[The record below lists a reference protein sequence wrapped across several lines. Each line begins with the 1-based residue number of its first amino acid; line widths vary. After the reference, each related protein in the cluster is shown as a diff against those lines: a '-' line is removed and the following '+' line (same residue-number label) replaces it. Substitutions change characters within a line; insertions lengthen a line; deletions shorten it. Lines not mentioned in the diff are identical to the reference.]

1 MLDSPSDQFAV
12 TAVLL
17 RKPSVNRW
25 LKNSWSLLGTL
36 PGLQQTTL
44 ATASEQGEL
53 IYLTELQLKLFKQ
66 HCDAYYLNLMSAQP
80 KVYLICSEDAGE
92 LAPMLATVDFDEAA
106 SYMETGETVLDAPL
120 ADALCVWLEHFV
132 VAHYK
137 PALPKKRKRRKW
149 HDADRGDAK

>member
-36 PGLQQTTL
+36 PGLQQATL

-53 IYLTELQLKLFKQ
+53 VYLTELQLKLFKQ
-66 HCDAYYLNLMSAQP
+66 HCDAYYLNLMSEQP

-132 VAHYK
+132 IAHYK
-137 PALPKKRKRRKW
+137 PAPPKKRKRRKW

>member
-1 MLDSPSDQFAV
+1 MLDTPSDQFAV

-25 LKNSWSLLGTL
+25 QKNSWLLLGTL
-36 PGLQQTTL
+36 PGLTESSLTE
-44 ATASEQGEL
+44 ASEQGDL
-53 IYLTELQLKLFKQ
+53 VYLTEMQLKLYKQ
-66 HCDAYYLNLMSAQP
+66 HCDAYYVNLMSEQP
-80 KVYLICSEDAGE
+80 KVYLVCSEESGE

-106 SYMETGETVLDAPL
+106 SHMETGQTVLDAPL

-132 VAHYK
+132 IFHYK
-137 PALPKKRKRRKW
+137 PTPPKKRKRRKW

>member
-80 KVYLICSEDAGE
+80 KVYLICSEDSGE

-149 HDADRGDAK
+149 HDADRGDVK

>member
-1 MLDSPSDQFAV
+1 MLESPSDQFAV
-12 TAVLL
+12 SAVLL

-36 PGLQQTTL
+36 PGLDQATL
-44 ATASEQGEL
+44 TTASELGEL
-53 IYLTELQLKLFKQ
+53 VYLTELQLKLFKQ
-66 HCDAYYLNLMSAQP
+66 HCDAYYLNLMSEQP

-106 SYMETGETVLDAPL
+106 SYMETGETVFDAPL

-137 PALPKKRKRRKW
+137 PTRPKKRKRRKW
-149 HDADRGDAK
+149 HDADKGDAQ